1 MRTTEQ
7 LAGGVEFPSSA
18 EESKSHRGTVYNN
31 LNIGVKKLLANGHLE
46 SRPSNKI
53 KVEDGDL
60 DQLSVSPGFG
70 PASPPH
76 LKANVASRLD
86 GRHISESKIFTKL
99 SPIQEVWSP
108 SGTRQISSRK
118 GATFFTS
125 VKLQF
130 LSRQGFDF
138 GITPTASSGSW
149 KRESLLQEQLNH
161 ELSEVSSHSGKVD
174 SEADTTGLKPS
185 GDLFLT
191 GDLLHSKSGHQKIS
205 NIIPRARRSNTES
218 AANLQQNE
226 GAWLKVGRMT
236 SHIASIRLEFND
248 EHAELIGESPLSIN
262 EMKTSRLRQLLQTI
276 DAVQKGNISTDSDQ
290 GIDITDVS
298 SIVLVEDAVMLNKME
313 AEIVT
318 GAIYMDDESSGDISS
333 DNNSDVTQMISQVF
347 VEEAVTL
354 NEVTTEA
361 KQTDNE
367 SSDDSSSSIDVTQM
381 ISQVSV
387 EEAVTL
393 NEVTTEAKKMDNES
407 GDDSSSSSDVTQ
419 VISTVSVEEAVML
432 NEVTTEAKQM
442 DNESS
447 GDSISGSGSD
457 VTQMISQASVEEAV
471 TSNQVVTEAKQ
482 MDDES
487 SGDSIGG
494 SSNSSSDVTQVTS
507 GVLLEEAVMLN
518 EVLTEAGV
526 VQMDNESSGDSNS
539 GSSSSSDVTQVISEL
554 FFEDAVT
561 LNQAMTK
568 AGAVQVDDESSGDSI
583 SGSSSSIDVTQVI
596 STVSVEE
603 TVTLNQAMTEA
614 GAVHM
619 DDESS
624 GDSISSSSSSSDV
637 TQVISTVSV
646 EEAVTLYQAMTE
658 AGAVRI
664 DNERSGDSI
673 SGSSSSSSSSDV
685 TQVIS
690 TVSVEEAV
698 TLNQAMTE
706 AGAVQMDD
714 ESSGDS
720 ISSSS
725 SSDVSRV
732 IGTVSVEE
740 AVTLNQVVTEA
751 VHMDNESSGDSISG
765 SGSSSGSSDVTQVI
779 STVSVEEAV
788 TLNQVVTEAVQMDNE
803 SSGDSISS
811 SSSSSSDVTQVIST
825 VSVEEAVTYDQVVTE
840 AGAVRIDDE
849 SSGDSISSSSSS
861 DVTQVI
867 STVSVEEAV
876 TYDQVVIEAGAVRID
891 DESSGDI
898 SIKSIIN
905 EQTTVME
912 KKFEFTQDISGT
924 SDLIDYSS
932 DVPRTENLSPSLLI
946 PLASTTNDWD
956 ISMTRFIDADF
967 KKTLDTSNSFAEYEV
982 LRVLSTLSSHSQIPH
997 LGFVIMN
1004 QTRETAVKS
1013 ARQSPLKHRRL
1024 SRDILTGGR
1033 STELVR
1039 FQGIVIDAEKE
1050 GFMALDRTVGYG
1062 RGEHTA
1068 LLVILALTSCVMGYI
1083 FLILIR
1089 RTVASVR
1096 QWQRQRINLRI
1107 SDLESRAVQLMT
1119 HGEYGKA
1126 ITVLHAGL
1134 KYVISVDGKQ
1144 LHVNSAGFKHL
1155 LGRALSAQGD
1165 YSAAEKAFRSL
1176 ISYYE
1181 EIASNDLHL
1190 GKLLEDLGMSLLYQG
1205 QMQQEEAYEY
1215 LTRALKIFETEM
1227 MLALRSLGNEEGSF
1241 YGVSYHAQVYSAR
1254 LIGDA
1259 IASVDADCA
1268 VEADATSL
1276 PKSEEYLP
1284 LCADKDDFDL
1294 DECERAVAELD
1305 ALLAAPVAVEVC
1317 PVNIPHSMNSIL
1329 RQVDVARVRFEMGLV
1344 LELSERYEDA
1354 IMVIEEAHEML
1365 SELTAEFSG
1374 ETEFVAEVN
1383 HINALSLVMLKKMVF
1398 LERFLAVKDD
1408 PHSLIPMGD
1417 DGLAGKIMDTPK
1429 RVQNAEKKCRD
1440 SPDTVIF

>member
-1 MRTTEQ
+1 M
-7 LAGGVEFPSSA
+7 
-18 EESKSHRGTVYNN
+18 
-31 LNIGVKKLLANGHLE
+31 
-46 SRPSNKI
+46 
-53 KVEDGDL
+53 
-60 DQLSVSPGFG
+60 
-70 PASPPH
+70 
-76 LKANVASRLD
+76 
-86 GRHISESKIFTKL
+86 
-99 SPIQEVWSP
+99 
-108 SGTRQISSRK
+108 
-118 GATFFTS
+118 
-125 VKLQF
+125 
-130 LSRQGFDF
+130 
-138 GITPTASSGSW
+138 
-149 KRESLLQEQLNH
+149 
-161 ELSEVSSHSGKVD
+161 
-174 SEADTTGLKPS
+174 
-185 GDLFLT
+185 
-191 GDLLHSKSGHQKIS
+191 
-205 NIIPRARRSNTES
+205 
-218 AANLQQNE
+218 
-226 GAWLKVGRMT
+226 
-236 SHIASIRLEFND
+236 
-248 EHAELIGESPLSIN
+248 
-262 EMKTSRLRQLLQTI
+262 
-276 DAVQKGNISTDSDQ
+276 
-290 GIDITDVS
+290 
-298 SIVLVEDAVMLNKME
+298 
-313 AEIVT
+313 
-318 GAIYMDDESSGDISS
+318 
-333 DNNSDVTQMISQVF
+333 
-347 VEEAVTL
+347 
-354 NEVTTEA
+354 
-361 KQTDNE
+361 
-367 SSDDSSSSIDVTQM
+367 
-381 ISQVSV
+381 
-387 EEAVTL
+387 
-393 NEVTTEAKKMDNES
+393 
-407 GDDSSSSSDVTQ
+407 
-419 VISTVSVEEAVML
+419 
-432 NEVTTEAKQM
+432 
-442 DNESS
+442 
-447 GDSISGSGSD
+447 
-457 VTQMISQASVEEAV
+457 
-471 TSNQVVTEAKQ
+471 
-482 MDDES
+482 
-487 SGDSIGG
+487 
-494 SSNSSSDVTQVTS
+494 
-507 GVLLEEAVMLN
+507 
-518 EVLTEAGV
+518 
-526 VQMDNESSGDSNS
+526 
-539 GSSSSSDVTQVISEL
+539 
-554 FFEDAVT
+554 
-561 LNQAMTK
+561 
-568 AGAVQVDDESSGDSI
+568 
-583 SGSSSSIDVTQVI
+583 
-596 STVSVEE
+596 
-603 TVTLNQAMTEA
+603 
-614 GAVHM
+614 
-619 DDESS
+619 
-624 GDSISSSSSSSDV
+624 
-637 TQVISTVSV
+637 
-646 EEAVTLYQAMTE
+646 
-658 AGAVRI
+658 
-664 DNERSGDSI
+664 
-673 SGSSSSSSSSDV
+673 
-685 TQVIS
+685 
-690 TVSVEEAV
+690 
-698 TLNQAMTE
+698 
-706 AGAVQMDD
+706 
-714 ESSGDS
+714 
-720 ISSSS
+720 
-725 SSDVSRV
+725 
-732 IGTVSVEE
+732 
-740 AVTLNQVVTEA
+740 
-751 VHMDNESSGDSISG
+751 
-765 SGSSSGSSDVTQVI
+765 
-779 STVSVEEAV
+779 

>member
-86 GRHISESKIFTKL
+86 GRHISESKIFTKS

-393 NEVTTEAKKMDNES
+393 NEVTTEAKQMDNES

-419 VISTVSVEEAVML
+419 VISTVSVEEAVIL

-447 GDSISGSGSD
+447 DDSSSSSD

-539 GSSSSSDVTQVISEL
+539 GSSSSSDVTQVTSGVLLEEAVMLNELLTEAGVVQMDNESSGDSNSGSSSSSDVTQVISEL

-603 TVTLNQAMTEA
+603 
-614 GAVHM
+614 
-619 DDESS
+619 
-624 GDSISSSSSSSDV
+624 
-637 TQVISTVSV
+637 
-646 EEAVTLYQAMTE
+646 
-658 AGAVRI
+658 
-664 DNERSGDSI
+664 
-673 SGSSSSSSSSDV
+673 
-685 TQVIS
+685 
-690 TVSVEEAV
+690 
-698 TLNQAMTE
+698 
-706 AGAVQMDD
+706 
-714 ESSGDS
+714 
-720 ISSSS
+720 
-725 SSDVSRV
+725 
-732 IGTVSVEE
+732 
-740 AVTLNQVVTEA
+740 
-751 VHMDNESSGDSISG
+751 
-765 SGSSSGSSDVTQVI
+765 
-779 STVSVEEAV
+779 AV

-811 SSSSSSDVTQVIST
+811 
-825 VSVEEAVTYDQVVTE
+825 
-840 AGAVRIDDE
+840 
-849 SSGDSISSSSSS
+849 SSSSSS